1 MFLKTSPT
9 TLRRHAL
16 NPVRSRGG
24 SRVAPVAGGLEE
36 EPVAVEA
43 CADTTEAGKS
53 ETITTSART
62 VSGANDHPTS
72 VHQNLDRRA
81 VGPTAHRVGDRPSR
95 SVGVDDNRVAPT
107 LQIDAGNEET
117 TGLEVRSR
125 QRCWGCSVH
134 FGRDAGLVSL
144 EILIEHQRQFVS
156 RGVVSLSIGPGCLGL
171 EHFGWNTGA

>member
-9 TLRRHAL
+9 TLRKHAL
-16 NPVRSRGG
+16 NPDRSRGG
-24 SRVAPVAGGLEE
+24 SRVAPVGGGLEE
-36 EPVAVEA
+36 EPGAAEA

-62 VSGANDHPTS
+62 VSETNDPTS
-72 VHQNLDRRA
+72 VHQNPDRRA
-81 VGPTAHRVGDRPSR
+81 VGPTAHRVGDRPSK
-95 SVGVDDNRVAPT
+95 SVREDDSRVAPT
-107 LQIDAGNEET
+107 PQIDAVNEET
-117 TGLEVRSR
+117 TGLEARSR

-134 FGRDAGLVSL
+134 FGRNAGLVSL